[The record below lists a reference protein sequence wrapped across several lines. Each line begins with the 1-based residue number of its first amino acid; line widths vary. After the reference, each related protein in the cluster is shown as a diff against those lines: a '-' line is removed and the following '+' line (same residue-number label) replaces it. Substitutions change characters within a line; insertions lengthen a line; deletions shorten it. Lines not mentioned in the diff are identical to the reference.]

1 MTFQLKHIE
10 TTISYED
17 FPASHASWHQRLLLH
32 EAPTERP
39 IFQQTRLKKTL
50 GYAVEE
56 HETYINIWCTKI
68 TGNQRT
74 PCMAPKINWM
84 VFLHF
89 PSKNMV
95 VWRRSGLTGHS
106 QKSMY
111 RRMPKNPITSPIY
124 QSMSENLPNT
134 PNHIQQYPYPQIYPI
149 ISCNIPTLSPLYLKT
164 SRFYLQNILFRR
176 LVTWIISCY
185 SPIFHRISYFS
196 HRESSH
202 FAAPPWLPRG
212 IEPLQLALFEIAEAQ
227 ALCHRLEMFQAQIL
241 GAPEALMWR
250 MGALKGSLGKFASTL
265 ESTWW

>member
-1 MTFQLKHIE
+1 
-10 TTISYED
+10 
-17 FPASHASWHQRLLLH
+17 
-32 EAPTERP
+32 
-39 IFQQTRLKKTL
+39 
-50 GYAVEE
+50 
-56 HETYINIWCTKI
+56 
-68 TGNQRT
+68 
-74 PCMAPKINWM
+74 
-84 VFLHF
+84 
-89 PSKNMV
+89 MV
-95 VWRRSGLTGHS
+95 VWFNRTQPKIHVSADAEKSHHISHISKYVPHS
-106 QKSMY
+106 TEY
-111 RRMPKNPITSPIY
+111 T
-124 QSMSENLPNT
+124 QS
-134 PNHIQQYPYPQIYPI
+134 YPTISLPQIYPI